1 MQEKTADFIKKF
13 VKIAKHRFPH
23 FDSILSQPYGPVS
36 VERWRTSI
44 SIDRMPA
51 GWYVLLDI
59 GKEEPAMPR
68 GMLGSARDEVAD
80 PLAAIETY
88 FEKGWTDGLPVVPP
102 TEEKIWAMLDAMERR
117 PEDILGEIPARARTI
132 TAEKLAINAVLAGC
146 LPIYSPVLLAA
157 VEALCDPAFSVHGP
171 TASTSGMGVLT
182 IVNGPLASQIGINAG
197 ENLFGPGWR
206 ANATIGRALRLLLRN
221 VCGAVPGVLDRSCF
235 GHPGKFTYCIAEDE
249 AHSPWTPLHA
259 ERGIPAE
266 ESAVTLFAGEAPH
279 QVANSTAS
287 APEAILAS
295 IADVMAA
302 GGRLSLSE
310 QQFVVIIA
318 GEHRRRLSER
328 GWTKKDVRAWLHEH
342 AVRSEEDLVRAG
354 RLPSP
359 GTRGQAARHYRV
371 VAEPEDLLLVAAGGD
386 AGGYSVVI
394 PGWSGK
400 FHSQAVTK
408 IIPPCPTCRVDP

>member
-1 MQEKTADFIKKF
+1 
-13 VKIAKHRFPH
+13 
-23 FDSILSQPYGPVS
+23 
-36 VERWRTSI
+36 
-44 SIDRMPA
+44 
-51 GWYVLLDI
+51 
-59 GKEEPAMPR
+59 MPR
-68 GMLGSARDEVAD
+68 GMFRSARGEVSD

-102 TEEKIWAMLDAMERR
+102 TKEKIWAMLDAMGKQ

-132 TAEKLAINAVLAGC
+132 SAEKLAINAVLAGC
-146 LPIYSPVLLAA
+146 LPIYSPVLLAT

-171 TASTSGMGVLT
+171 TASTSGMGMLT
-182 IVNGPLASQIGINAG
+182 IVNGPIASQIGINAG

-266 ESAVTLFAGEAPH
+266 ESAVTLFAGESPH

-287 APEAILAS
+287 EPEAILAS
-295 IADVMAA
+295 IADVMVA

-318 GEHRRRLSER
+318 GEHRRRLNER
-328 GWTKKDVRAWLHEH
+328 GWTKKEVRAWLHEH
-342 AVRSEEDLVRAG
+342 AVRFEEDLVRAG

-359 GTRGQAARHYRV
+359 ATKGLARRQYHA
-371 VAEPEDLLLVAAGGD
+371 VAEPDDLLVVAAGGD